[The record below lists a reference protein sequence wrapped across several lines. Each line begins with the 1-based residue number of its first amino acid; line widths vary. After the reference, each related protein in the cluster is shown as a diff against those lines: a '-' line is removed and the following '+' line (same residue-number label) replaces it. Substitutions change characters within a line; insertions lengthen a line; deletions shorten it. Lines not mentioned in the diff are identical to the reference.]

1 METGI
6 FVVGALAFVVLAFVL
21 VGGPAM
27 LTDWIRNR
35 REETIRRQIVL
46 TDAIDGTLGAV
57 AAPVVR
63 KPLVGPWRIQFA
75 VPFSR
80 AVMVGRILA
89 VTRDVFGTFD
99 GAKPNSYR
107 VVLMAGAEPLG
118 RVRRPRVRRAAKQW
132 SGKPAAA

>member
-35 REETIRRQIVL
+35 RQEAIRRQIVL
-46 TDAIDGTLGAV
+46 TDAIHGALGAV

-63 KPLVGPWRIQFA
+63 KPLVGPWRIQIA

-80 AVMVGRILA
+80 AVVVGRILA

-118 RVRRPRVRRAAKQW
+118 GVRNPRVRRAPKQW